1 MNGNGIPGNP
11 LLALREL
18 GQSVWLDY
26 IRRRMLEGGELERLI
41 REDGLSGMT
50 SNPTIFEK
58 AIGGSDDYD
67 RTIAALGRAGADAN
81 TIYRTLTREDI
92 AAAADLMR
100 PVHDA
105 AGGRD
110 GFVSLEVSP
119 HLARDPDATIAEAH
133 ELWEALARGNVM
145 IKVPGT
151 SEGLTAVRRL
161 IADGINVNVTLLFSV
176 ARYRAVAEAFIAG
189 LEDRR
194 AAGRPVAGVASVAS
208 FFLSRIDTLV
218 DQRLDALAS
227 AEARALRGSAAI
239 ACARLAYQ
247 AYRAMFSTP
256 RWRALAGA
264 GAHPQRLLWAS
275 TGTKDPA
282 YSDVKYVEALI
293 GPDTVNTMPPDT
305 LAAFRDHGH
314 AAPTLELE
322 LPAMQAVPERLR
334 ALGIDLEAVA
344 DQLEAEGID
353 KFVAPYDALLRTIET
368 QRRAL
373 GS

>member
-1 MNGNGIPGNP
+1 MNGNARPGNP
-11 LLALREL
+11 LRALRAL

-26 IRRRMLEGGELERLI
+26 IRRRMLEDGELERLI

-67 RTIAALGRAGADAN
+67 RTIAALGRAGADAH

-100 PVHDA
+100 PVYDA

-133 ELWEALARGNVM
+133 ELWESLARDNVM

-151 SEGLTAVRRL
+151 GEGLTAVRRL
-161 IADGINVNVTLLFSV
+161 IAGGINVNVTLLFSV

-194 AAGRPVAGVASVAS
+194 AGGRPVAGVASVAS
-208 FFLSRIDTLV
+208 FCLSRTDTLV
-218 DQRLDALAS
+218 DPRLDASAE
-227 AEARALRGSAAI
+227 AEARALRGTAAI
-239 ACARLAYQ
+239 ASARLAYQ
-247 AYRAMFSTP
+247 VYRETVSTP
-256 RWRALAGA
+256 RWHALAGA
-264 GAHPQRLLWAS
+264 GAQPQRLLWAS

-282 YSDVKYVEALI
+282 YGDVKYVEALI
-293 GPDTVNTMPPDT
+293 GPDTVNTMPPET
-305 LAAFRDHGH
+305 LAAFRDHGR
-314 AAPTLELE
+314 AAPALELE
-322 LPAMQAVPERLR
+322 LAAMQAVPERLR
-334 ALGIDLEAVA
+334 AFGIDLEAVA
-344 DQLEAEGID
+344 EQLEAEGID
-353 KFVAPYDALLRTIET
+353 KFTAPYDALLRTIET

-373 GS
+373 AS